1 MKLCQHLVI
10 ARVGACLRE
19 ARDVSTCESA
29 VRRAGEKVVAGLDS
43 VAGSSRGRTPDF
55 GSGGWRFESSPASQ
69 MRSAQVAHALEVGEP
84 VELCEEQVR
93 TKRFLRS
100 AVLAVLAECVRDRLP
115 LVCRG

>member
-1 MKLCQHLVI
+1 
-10 ARVGACLRE
+10 
-19 ARDVSTCESA
+19 
-29 VRRAGEKVVAGLDS
+29 
-43 VAGSSRGRTPDF
+43 
-55 GSGGWRFESSPASQ
+55 